1 MALATFA
8 TITANGG
15 MTSATAETMTAAS
28 VENRSITAQDKTN
41 MPMQRVMSAKYQRL
55 SAREGCGPAGPFGS
69 MSLPAMSVAVPARQM
84 PQTRPTG
91 WVWAGAAY
99 GFAGLVLVM
108 FICMFDENDVLD
120 GLNTE
125 QRQAVTHQGG
135 PLLVLAGA
143 GTGKTRTL
151 VARAAWLRGAQG
163 VPASRILLL
172 TFTRRAASDMLAR
185 AAAGSAERICGGT
198 FHAIAHKI
206 IRQHAESFS
215 LPPQFTIL
223 DPGDVVDI
231 LDVLRPDHGLA
242 DAGLAGTGLAGTGLA
257 GTGLAG
263 TGLAGTAQRA
273 PRAAACADIYTR
285 CVNTGRPVSEVV
297 TASFP
302 WCAPFTGQLAGLFR
316 AYTARKRARH
326 LLDFD
331 DLLLLWQAAL
341 ADPVAGPVLRGMFDA
356 VLVDEYQDVNAV
368 QASIVRLLQPDGKQL
383 TCVGDDAQAIYGFRG
398 ADPAHLR
405 QLVADYPGLE
415 IVRLDRNYRS
425 RQGILNLANL
435 IRPSAPGLD
444 LTLTGDRGPGMAP
457 LLVRC
462 HDEATQAREI
472 CARVLAAH
480 EDGAALRDQAV
491 LVRAAHHSDI
501 LEIELSARKI
511 PYVKFGGLRFTDT
524 AHVKDFLAAA
534 RVLANPADD
543 LAWFRLLRLHEG
555 IGPAHA
561 RRVLVALTA
570 GPDGPA
576 SGWQQSGWQQ
586 AIDAAPARSRPAL
599 AATLG
604 RLADAAGDPVE
615 ALLAILDPLIR
626 ARYPDATV
634 RITDLERL
642 ADAAAAQSSLHD
654 ALAELTL
661 DPPVSASDLA
671 GPPRLDEDYLTIS
684 TIHAAKGLEW
694 PIVHLS
700 HLVDGALPSDMALGD
715 PGGLAEEHRLF
726 YVAITRARDHLYLY
740 APQRL
745 HYRRRGRDDR
755 HGFGQLTRFL
765 HPEALAACES
775 TTAAPPALVLPAV
788 GPLTV
793 TVDAALGSLWD
804 G

>member
-1 MALATFA
+1 VRV
-8 TITANGG
+8 
-15 MTSATAETMTAAS
+15 SETW
-28 VENRSITAQDKTN
+28 RSRQ
-41 MPMQRVMSAKYQRL
+41 
-55 SAREGCGPAGPFGS
+55 
-69 MSLPAMSVAVPARQM
+69 VP
-84 PQTRPTG
+84 
-91 WVWAGAAY
+91 AGAAY
-99 GFAGLVLVM
+99 GPAAAGLVM
-108 FICMFDENDVLD
+108 FITMFDEDAVLE
-120 GLNTE
+120 GLNE
-125 QRQAVTHQGG
+125 QQRRAVTHQGG

-185 AAAGSAERICGGT
+185 AGAAAAGASRDGADGKIWGGT

-206 IRQHAESFS
+206 IRRHAESFS
-215 LPPQFTIL
+215 LSPQFTIL
-223 DPGDVVDI
+223 DPGDTTDI

-242 DAGLAGTGLAGTGLA
+242 GTG
-257 GTGLAG
+257 
-263 TGLAGTAQRA
+263 QRT
-273 PRAAACADIYTR
+273 PRAATCADIYTR

-297 TASFP
+297 TAGYP
-302 WCAPFTGQLAGLFR
+302 WCAPFTSELAGLFR
-316 AYTARKRARH
+316 AYTARKRERH

-341 ADPVAGPVLRGMFDA
+341 ADPAAGPVLRGMFDA

-405 QLVADYPGLE
+405 QLTADYPGLDV
-415 IVRLDRNYRS
+415 VRLDRNYRS
-425 RQGILNLANL
+425 RPGILDLANV

-444 LTLTGDRGPGMAP
+444 LTLTGDRGAGYSGSAP

-472 CARVLAAH
+472 CTRVLDAH
-480 EDGAALRDQAV
+480 ESGTALRDQAV
-491 LVRAAHHSDI
+491 LVRAAHHSDL
-501 LEIELSARKI
+501 LEIELTARKI

-524 AHVKDFLAAA
+524 AHVKDFTAAA
-534 RVLANPADD
+534 RILVNPADD

-561 RRVLVALTA
+561 RRILDL
-570 GPDGPA
+570 GPDA
-576 SGWQQSGWQQ
+576 DR
-586 AIDAAPARSRPAL
+586 ARAVEAAPARSRRAL
-599 AATLG
+599 AATLDA
-604 RLADAAGDPVE
+604 LADTAAETSGQAE
-615 ALLAILDPLIR
+615 RLLALLDPLIR
-626 ARYPDATV
+626 GRYPDAAP
-634 RITDLERL
+634 RLADLRRL
-642 ADAAAAQSSLHD
+642 ADAAAAQPSLQD
-654 ALAELTL
+654 ALAELAL

-694 PIVHLS
+694 PVVHLP

-745 HYRRRGRDDR
+745 HIHRRGRDDR
-755 HGFGQLTRFL
+755 HGLGQLTRFL
-765 HPEALAACES
+765 DAGALAACDS
-775 TTAAPPALVLPAV
+775 TTAAPLVPPLPAT
-788 GPLTV
+788 GSLASR
-793 TVDAALGSLWD
+793 VDAALGSLWT
-804 G
+804 

>member
-1 MALATFA
+1 MFEHRRRRGAWPEP
-8 TITANGG
+8 TA
-15 MTSATAETMTAAS
+15 
-28 VENRSITAQDKTN
+28 
-41 MPMQRVMSAKYQRL
+41 
-55 SAREGCGPAGPFGS
+55 
-69 MSLPAMSVAVPARQM
+69 
-84 PQTRPTG
+84 
-91 WVWAGAAY
+91 
-99 GFAGLVLVM
+99 LVM
-108 FICMFDENDVLD
+108 FICMFDERDILD
-120 GLNTE
+120 GLNE
-125 QRQAVTHQGG
+125 QQCRAVTHQGG

-151 VARAAWLRGAQG
+151 VARAAWLRDCQG
-163 VPASRILLL
+163 VQANRILLL
-172 TFTRRAASDMLAR
+172 TFTRRAAADMLAR
-185 AAAGSAERICGGT
+185 AARGDGAAGRICGGT
-198 FHAIAHKI
+198 FHAVAHKI

-215 LPPQFTIL
+215 LPPQFTII
-223 DPGDVVDI
+223 DPADAASL

-242 DAGLAGTGLAGTGLA
+242 GTGK
-257 GTGLAG
+257 
-263 TGLAGTAQRA
+263 RA
-273 PRAAACADIYTR
+273 PRAAVCADIYTR

-302 WCAPFTGQLAGLFR
+302 WCVPFTGELASLFR
-316 AYTARKRARH
+316 AYTARKRGRH

-405 QLVADYPGLE
+405 QLAADYPGLD
-415 IVRLDRNYRS
+415 IVRLGRNYRS
-425 RQGILNLANL
+425 RQDVLRLANL

-444 LTLTGDRGPGMAP
+444 LTLTGDRGTGTPP

-462 HDEATQAREI
+462 HDEAAQAREI
-472 CARVLAAH
+472 CARVLDAS

-491 LVRAAHHSDI
+491 LVRAAHHSDV
-501 LEIELSARKI
+501 LEIELSSRRI
-511 PYVKFGGLRFTDT
+511 PYVKYGGLRFTDA

-555 IGPAHA
+555 IGPIHA
-561 RRVLVALTA
+561 RRILGFLVPDSDT
-570 GPDGPA
+570 PDGPDTPPVN
-576 SGWQQSGWQQ
+576 WTQ
-586 AIDAAPARSRPAL
+586 AADAAPARSRRALEATLRQL
-599 AATLG
+599 AAPG
-604 RLADAAGDPVE
+604 SSAAAQAAAILAA
-615 ALLAILDPLIR
+615 LDPLIR
-626 ARYPDATV
+626 ARYPDATA
-634 RITDLERL
+634 RLTDLQRL
-642 ADAAAAQSSLHD
+642 ADAATASPSLHE

-661 DPPVSASDLA
+661 DPPVSGSDLA
-671 GPPRLDEDYLTIS
+671 GPPRLDEDFLTIS

-694 PIVHLS
+694 PIVHLP
-700 HLVDGALPSDMALGD
+700 HLVDGAMPSDMALGD

-740 APQRL
+740 VPLRL
-745 HYRRRGRDDR
+745 HHHRYGRDDL
-755 HGFGQLTRFL
+755 HGFGQPTRFL
-765 HPEALAACES
+765 SSAALAVCDED
-775 TTAAPPALVLPAV
+775 TAVPQTGVLPAA

-793 TVDAALGSLWD
+793 KIDAALGSLWD

>member
-1 MALATFA
+1 MVRRLA
-8 TITANGG
+8 
-15 MTSATAETMTAAS
+15 
-28 VENRSITAQDKTN
+28 
-41 MPMQRVMSAKYQRL
+41 
-55 SAREGCGPAGPFGS
+55 
-69 MSLPAMSVAVPARQM
+69 
-84 PQTRPTG
+84 
-91 WVWAGAAY
+91 
-99 GFAGLVLVM
+99 
-108 FICMFDENDVLD
+108 
-120 GLNTE
+120 
-125 QRQAVTHQGG
+125 QGG
-135 PLLVLAGA
+135 G
-143 GTGKTRTL
+143 
-151 VARAAWLRGAQG
+151 
-163 VPASRILLL
+163 
-172 TFTRRAASDMLAR
+172 
-185 AAAGSAERICGGT
+185 GSGRICGGT

-223 DPGDVVDI
+223 DQGDATDL
-231 LDVLRPDHGLA
+231 LDVLRPDHGF
-242 DAGLAGTGLAGTGLA
+242 DGTGL
-257 GTGLAG
+257 
-263 TGLAGTAQRA
+263 RA

-297 TASFP
+297 TAGFP
-302 WCAPFTGQLAGLFR
+302 WCKPFTAQLAALFR
-316 AYTARKRARH
+316 AYTARKRARN

-341 ADPVAGPVLRGMFDA
+341 ADPAAGPVLRGMFDA

-405 QLVADYPGLE
+405 QLTADYPGLD

-425 RQGILNLANL
+425 RQGVLGLANV
-435 IRPSAPGLD
+435 IRPSSPGLD
-444 LTLTGDRGPGMAP
+444 LRLSGDRGPGMAP

-472 CARVLAAH
+472 CARVLEAH

-491 LVRAAHHSDI
+491 LVRAAHHSDM
-501 LEIELSARKI
+501 LEIELSARKV

-534 RVLANPADD
+534 RIIVNPADE

-561 RRVLVALTA
+561 RRVLDALDPGGDAGRTPGLRPPRPSKQRRPGPGGRWRPPSAGSPTRPSKSGTGKRRAGQTGGGQATA
-570 GPDGPA
+570 VL
-576 SGWQQSGWQQ
+576 
-586 AIDAAPARSRPAL
+586 AL
-599 AATLG
+599 
-604 RLADAAGDPVE
+604 
-615 ALLAILDPLIR
+615 LDPLIR
-626 ARYPDATV
+626 ARYPDATA
-634 RITDLERL
+634 RISDLQRL
-642 ADAAAAQSSLHD
+642 ADAAAAQPSLHD
-654 ALAELTL
+654 VLAELTL
-661 DPPVSASDLA
+661 DPPVSSSDLA

-694 PIVHLS
+694 PIVHLP

-726 YVAITRARDHLYLY
+726 YVAVTRARDHLYLY

-745 HYRRRGRDDR
+745 HVHRRGRDDR

-765 HPEALAACES
+765 DDGALAACES
-775 TTAAPPALVLPAV
+775 VTAAPLTPVLPAV
-788 GPLTV
+788 GSLATK
-793 TVDAALGSLWD
+793 VDAALGALWD

>member
-1 MALATFA
+1 
-8 TITANGG
+8 
-15 MTSATAETMTAAS
+15 
-28 VENRSITAQDKTN
+28 
-41 MPMQRVMSAKYQRL
+41 
-55 SAREGCGPAGPFGS
+55 
-69 MSLPAMSVAVPARQM
+69 
-84 PQTRPTG
+84 
-91 WVWAGAAY
+91 
-99 GFAGLVLVM
+99 M
-108 FICMFDENDVLD
+108 FIYVFDQRDILD
-120 GLNTE
+120 GLNE
-125 QRQAVTHQGG
+125 PQLRAVTHQGG

-151 VARAAWLRGAQG
+151 VARAAWLRDRQG
-163 VPASRILLL
+163 VQASRILLL

-185 AAAGSAERICGGT
+185 AASAGKGSSDRICGGT

-223 DPGDVVDI
+223 DPGDVAEI

-242 DAGLAGTGLAGTGLA
+242 EAG
-257 GTGLAG
+257 
-263 TGLAGTAQRA
+263 QRA

-297 TASFP
+297 AASFP
-302 WCAPFTGQLAGLFR
+302 WCVPFAAQLASLFR

-368 QASIVRLLQPDGKQL
+368 QASIVRLLQPDGGQL
-383 TCVGDDAQAIYGFRG
+383 TCVGDDAQAIYAFRG
-398 ADPAHLR
+398 ADPAHLW
-405 QLVADYPGLE
+405 QLADAYPGLD

-425 RQGILNLANL
+425 RQGVLDLANL

-444 LTLTGDRGPGMAP
+444 LALTGDRGPGIPP

-472 CARVLAAH
+472 CARVLEAY
-480 EDGAALRDQAV
+480 EDGGTLRDQAV

-524 AHVKDFLAAA
+524 AHVRDFLAAA
-534 RVLANPADD
+534 RILANPADD
-543 LAWFRLLRLHEG
+543 LAWFRLLRLHDG
-555 IGPAHA
+555 IGPVHA
-561 RRVLVALTA
+561 RQVLARLDPGSDSTGRDGPPGSPGPDVAPDSPGPDVAPDGWARAAAAAPPRSRRVLTA
-570 GPDGPA
+570 TLE
-576 SGWQQSGWQQ
+576 
-586 AIDAAPARSRPAL
+586 RL
-599 AATLG
+599 AA
-604 RLADAAGDPVE
+604 AAGEP
-615 ALLAILDPLIR
+615 AACQATAILAALDPLIR
-626 ARYPDATV
+626 ARYPDAAA
-634 RITDLERL
+634 RIADLQRL
-642 ADAAAAQSSLHD
+642 ADAAAAQPSLHD

-671 GPPRLDEDYLTIS
+671 GPPRLDEDFLTIS

-694 PIVHLS
+694 PIVHLP

-726 YVAITRARDHLYLY
+726 YVALTRARDQLYMY

-745 HYRRRGRDDR
+745 HYHRRGRDDR
-755 HGFGQLTRFL
+755 HGYGQLTRFL
-765 HPEALAACES
+765 KPAALAACDRA
-775 TTAAPPALVLPAV
+775 TAAPPAPALPVL

-793 TVDAALGSLWD
+793 KVDAAVGALWD

>member
-1 MALATFA
+1 
-8 TITANGG
+8 
-15 MTSATAETMTAAS
+15 
-28 VENRSITAQDKTN
+28 
-41 MPMQRVMSAKYQRL
+41 
-55 SAREGCGPAGPFGS
+55 
-69 MSLPAMSVAVPARQM
+69 
-84 PQTRPTG
+84 
-91 WVWAGAAY
+91 
-99 GFAGLVLVM
+99 
-108 FICMFDENDVLD
+108 MFDEADILD
-120 GLNTE
+120 GLNGQ

-151 VARAAWLRGAQG
+151 VARAAWLRDVQG

-185 AAAGSAERICGGT
+185 AAPAGNSAADRICGGT

-206 IRQHAESFS
+206 IRQHAEAFS

-223 DPGDVVDI
+223 DPGDAADI
-231 LDVLRPDHGLA
+231 LDALRPDHGLA
-242 DAGLAGTGLAGTGLA
+242 DPG
-257 GTGLAG
+257 
-263 TGLAGTAQRA
+263 QRA

-297 TASFP
+297 TATFP
-302 WCAPFTGQLAGLFR
+302 WCAPFTAQLAALFR

-341 ADPVAGPVLRGMFDA
+341 ADPAAGPVLRAMFDA

-405 QLVADYPGLE
+405 ALAADYPGMDV
-415 IVRLDRNYRS
+415 VRLDRNYRS
-425 RQGILNLANL
+425 RQGVLDLANV

-444 LTLTGDRGPGMAP
+444 LTLSGDRGHGTAP
-457 LLVRC
+457 VMVRC
-462 HDEATQAREI
+462 HDEAAQARVI
-472 CARVLAAH
+472 CARVLDAH

-491 LVRAAHHSDI
+491 LVRAAHHSDV

-524 AHVKDFLAAA
+524 AHVKDFVSAA
-534 RVLANPADD
+534 RILANPADD

-555 IGPAHA
+555 IGPVHA
-561 RRVLVALTA
+561 QRILAALA
-570 GPDGPA
+570 PPA
-576 SGWQQSGWQQ
+576 SADPPSPGPPSPGPWATLPAGE
-586 AIDAAPARSRPAL
+586 AVEAAPARARKAL
-599 AATLG
+599 AATLAS
-604 RLADAAGDPVE
+604 LADAATGPLS
-615 ALLAILDPLIR
+615 AAGAAAQLGAILAVLDPLLR
-626 ARYPDATV
+626 VRYPDAGV
-634 RITDLERL
+634 RIADLQRL
-642 ADAAAAQSSLHD
+642 ADAAATQPSLHD
-654 ALAELTL
+654 ALAELAL
-661 DPPVSASDLA
+661 DPPQSASDLA
-671 GPPRLDEDYLTIS
+671 GPPRLDEDYVTIS

-694 PIVHLS
+694 PVVHLP

-726 YVAITRARDHLYLY
+726 YVAITRARDQLYLY
-740 APQRL
+740 APLRL
-745 HYRRRGRDDR
+745 NYHRRGRDDR

-765 HPEALAACES
+765 TPEALAACDQA
-775 TTAAPPALVLPAV
+775 TAAPVTPPLPAI
-788 GPLTV
+788 GPLT
-793 TVDAALGSLWD
+793 TTIDAALGSLWD